1 MKALLRRGLSV
12 ARADSV
18 TPAVV
23 VTAFVS
29 MVAAAALSPQPYTP
43 GELGLL
49 AALCGL
55 YLYLDVDGWALCERT
70 RSALLTAVYFGAQLA
85 LTLAIGLVGRG
96 SGGYW
101 ILLFPLRR
109 PGLGSGGAPAGGAQP
124 RARGPRRGRPE
135 RRRRGGA
142 TDAHQHLVRR
152 TRHLSSSS
160 SLFASGTCG
169 SILAC
174 LA

>member
-1 MKALLRRGLSV
+1 MPDPQLLDRALLLIH
-12 ARADSV
+12 
-18 TPAVV
+18 
-23 VTAFVS
+23 
-29 MVAAAALSPQPYTP
+29 VAA
-43 GELGLL
+43 G
-49 AALCGL
+49 
-55 YLYLDVDGWALCERT
+55 
-70 RSALLTAVYFGAQLA
+70 LTALVMAPLAMLVRKGGTAHRRWGKVYFWAMFAIFASSLA
-85 LTLAIGLVGRG
+85 VMTYRLNLFLLFIAVLAFYSAFSGCRVLQRKRPQRGRG
-96 SGGYW
+96 AAWLDWAGAG
-101 ILLFPLRR
+101 L
-109 PGLGSGGAPAGGAQP
+109 GLGSGGAPAGGAQP